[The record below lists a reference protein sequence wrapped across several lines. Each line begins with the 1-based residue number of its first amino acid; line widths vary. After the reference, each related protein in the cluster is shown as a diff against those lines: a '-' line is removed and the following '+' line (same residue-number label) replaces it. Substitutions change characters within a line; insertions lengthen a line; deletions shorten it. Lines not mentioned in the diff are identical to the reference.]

1 MKKLLKSEICGSHVL
16 FTGPTDVLK
25 WVEKSNNA
33 ATIHEQLP
41 HYLLKHVPQKK
52 NQKKRNALNVV
63 SKPTHSLH
71 SIELA
76 LDAIYYLFNF

>member
-1 MKKLLKSEICGSHVL
+1 MGSHVL
-16 FTGPTDVLK
+16 FTGLTDMLK
-25 WVEKSNNA
+25 GVEKSNNA
-33 ATIHEQLP
+33 ATIHEQQP
-41 HYLLKHVPQKK
+41 HYLLKRVPQKK
-52 NQKKRNALNVV
+52 KKKKGNAINVV